1 MKTIRLRR
9 KDKLIVGFT
18 NGFASYGRNGIS
30 NKYQLDINWLFG
42 SNDAMKRIWSSSKRP
57 IFRNINILG
66 AFALMLSCV
75 MFPFLVLY
83 AIGLTYI
90 NGANNFYK
98 DTSWVEDVREFNW
111 MNIIIMVIQLVI
123 IGILLIR

>member
-1 MKTIRLRR
+1 MKTIRVRR

-18 NGFASYGRNGIS
+18 NGFASYGKNYIT

-42 SNDAMKRIWSSSKRP
+42 SSDAMKRIWSSSKRP

-66 AFALMLSCV
+66 AFSLILSCV

-83 AIGLTYI
+83 ATGSTYI
-90 NGANNFYK
+90 NGAKNFYK
-98 DTSWVEDVREFNW
+98 DKAWVEDVREFNW
-111 MNIIIMVIQLVI
+111 MNIIIIAIQLVI
-123 IGILLIR
+123 IAILIIH